1 MSESLASVLT
11 DLFTVTVNPCRTT
24 ARRRSEA
31 RLQLWAAPGRVR
43 KAGPSLCCSVVRPGG
58 TRSWAHEE
66 RRSVRARAAPRA
78 PPGRPPSRPA
88 PGPPPAP
95 PRPRPALSPPAPR
108 PGAPP
113 NPPRPL
119 PPPRPP
125 RRAPTPGADPVAG
138 GVGVTGAAAR
148 RRDAAP
154 VAPRREARRE
164 APSAPSR
171 TPHSGPLAQ
180 TSVERRPSPPS
191 QGLERRG
198 SVDFRGTPSS
208 LARTHQRF
216 IMAATDAS
224 ETWLQESV
232 LEFFRVS
239 APNDCCASAH
249 ASRCA
254 GPRGKIPRGSHT
266 IAQSMR

>member
-1 MSESLASVLT
+1 MSESLASGVLT

-125 RRAPTPGADPVAG
+125 RRAPTPGADPVA
-138 GVGVTGAAAR
+138 TGASGSLALPRVGGMPRQWPRDGRPGGR
-148 RRDAAP
+148 RHLPPHVPPTPVPWRRLRSSADLPPHPRDLSEEDRWISGGP
-154 VAPRREARRE
+154 PHHSHVLISVSLWPQQTPRR
-164 APSAPSR
+164 P
-171 TPHSGPLAQ
+171 G
-180 TSVERRPSPPS
+180 
-191 QGLERRG
+191 
-198 SVDFRGTPSS
+198 FR
-208 LARTHQRF
+208 
-216 IMAATDAS
+216 
-224 ETWLQESV
+224 
-232 LEFFRVS
+232 
-239 APNDCCASAH
+239 
-249 ASRCA
+249 SRCWNSS
-254 GPRGKIPRGSHT
+254 G
-266 IAQSMR
+266 